1 MPLRGRQRKRLS
13 VIVVVPDYQSLML
26 PMLRL
31 ASDQRVHELRDAA
44 NLLAK
49 EFKLASEDREQL
61 LPSGRQ
67 SVFDNRVGWAR
78 TYMAKAGLLESAGRA
93 KFRITERGLQTLKQ
107 NPARIDAKF
116 LKQFPE
122 FVAFQSQKP
131 DRGPTPTGSGEGT
144 QTPEER
150 LEAGHSELRSELADA
165 LLERTKQCPPK
176 FFEQLV
182 VDLLVAMDY
191 GGSRRDAQ
199 AVGRTGD
206 GGIDGVIKED
216 RLGLDAVY
224 IQAKRWEGSVG
235 RPQVQAFVGSLEGQR
250 AKKGVFITTSTFT
263 KDAWDY
269 VEHTEK
275 KIVLIDGEELAL
287 LMIEH
292 NVGVASVSSYDVKKV
307 DLDYFGIE

>member
-1 MPLRGRQRKRLS
+1 MPLRGRQRERLGA
-13 VIVVVPDYQSLML
+13 IVVVPDYQSLML

-31 ASDQRVHELRDAA
+31 AGDQQVHELRDAT
-44 NLLAK
+44 NRLAK
-49 EFKLASEDREQL
+49 EFKLGSEDREQL

-107 NPARIDAKF
+107 NPARIDVKF
-116 LKQFPE
+116 LRQFPE

-131 DRGPTPTGSGEGT
+131 ERGPTLTGSGEGT

-150 LEAGHSELRSELADA
+150 LEAAHSELRSELADA
-165 LLERTKQCPPK
+165 LLERIKQCPPK

-224 IQAKRWEGSVG
+224 IQAKRWESSVG

-263 KDAWDY
+263 KDAWEY